1 MQNKTIKTIIK
12 QLRSTIRS
20 WINNRLQNTH
30 NHYLCYLPT
39 KIGFLATWFHNRFFS
54 GIIMGKD
61 QLIAIKDLPPNAV
74 IIYVTKYKSS
84 FDYLFYY
91 SRYKQQ
97 KLKVP
102 EIGLGYRFFVW
113 QPINHLFQILL
124 AKIDSIYQNHSL
136 SDPYKSDYIKQ
147 ELINGRSAFLSLNK
161 KKGFYRRFIKA
172 RQDPIS
178 YLIQIQQSIEQP
190 IFLVPQLMFF
200 GTKPASNIPS
210 LVDIVLGSKQK
221 PGRIRKLIILFKNPG
236 KVFVEISEPF
246 NLKKYIKNQ
255 KINDQHSLEHQTLV
269 LRRALGQQFNRH
281 RQSIT
286 GPILKSIDE
295 LKESI
300 LTNDQLGQFM
310 SHHAKTRN
318 EPLFKVRKEADG
330 YLDEIA
336 ARYNI
341 GILKFLALF
350 VGWISNTMFDGADVD
365 PDELKMV
372 KANSQKGPLILVPC
386 HKSHIDYLILSYVLF
401 NNNMPC
407 PHIAAGKNL
416 SFWPL
421 GPIFRSGG
429 AFFIRR
435 TFRGAALYSK
445 VFSAYIYKLLEEGF
459 NIEQFIEGGR
469 SRTGKL
475 LVPKL
480 GLLSILLN
488 AYKSGACEDM
498 LFVPVFI
505 GYDRILE
512 ENAYLQELEG
522 GKKEPESLLQVI
534 KARKFLKKR
543 FGKIYIKF
551 HEPVSIN
558 NLLLNYNSPLKDM
571 TIKEQNIL
579 CRDLGWRIIN
589 AIDRLT
595 VVTPHSLVASA
606 ILNISQKH
614 FTQGQILDIIN
625 SFVKY
630 LIGQKAKLADTI
642 LMDQQ
647 KAVTQAFEAYFQR
660 KFLELILPGKKTQPN
675 EQLYRIKTGKRL
687 LLEYYKNNSISYFI
701 PAAFTSLAILE
712 KDAFQF
718 SATNLNDR
726 YCFLKDF
733 FKYEFAFNMDRSEDF
748 YIRKAIKFFIDDAM
762 LMPHQALPDTYNIT
776 ASGLRKIKLYARFL
790 LPYFESYKIVL
801 GVYKLYP
808 RKDLTSKNRLKK
820 FQSRGN
826 RMFKKEEIELPES
839 LSKINYN
846 NAVSFFTN
854 HKIRGS
860 ENMEQIL
867 FFENEI
873 QQFLIL
879 LNN

>member
-20 WINNRLQNTH
+20 WINNRLHNTH
-30 NHYLCYLPT
+30 DHYLCYLPI
-39 KIGFLATWFHNRFFS
+39 KIGSIATWFHNRFFS
-54 GIIMGKD
+54 GIIMGKG
-61 QLIAIKDLPPNAV
+61 QIKTIKNLPPNA
-74 IIYVTKYKSS
+74 IIVYVTKYKSS

-97 KLKVP
+97 KLPVP
-102 EIGLGYRFFVW
+102 EIGLGYRFLIW
-113 QPINHLFQILL
+113 QPISHLLQTFL

-147 ELINGRSAFLSLNK
+147 KLLNGRSAFLSLNEN
-161 KKGFYRRFIKA
+161 KGFYRRFIKA
-172 RQDPIS
+172 KQDPIS

-200 GTKPASNIPS
+200 DTRPASSMPS
-210 LVDIVLGSKQK
+210 LIDIFLGSKQK
-221 PGRIRKLIILFKNPG
+221 PGKIRKLILLFKNPG
-236 KVFVEISEPF
+236 KVFVEISAPL
-246 NLKKYIKNQ
+246 NLKKFIKNQ
-255 KINDQHSLEHQTLV
+255 EEIDQHSLEHQSLG
-269 LRRALGQQFNRH
+269 LRRFLGQQFNSH

-300 LTNDQLGQFM
+300 LTSDQLGQFM
-310 SHHAKTRN
+310 SRHAKTHN

-336 ARYNI
+336 ARYNV
-341 GILKFLALF
+341 GILKFLVLI
-350 VGWISNTMFDGADVD
+350 VSWISNTMFDGADVD
-365 PDELKMV
+365 PDELKAL
-372 KANSQKGPLILVPC
+372 KAHSQKGPLILVPC
-386 HKSHIDYLILSYVLF
+386 HKSHIDYLILSYILYK
-401 NNNMPC
+401 NNMPC

-421 GPIFRSGG
+421 GPIFRAGG

-435 TFRGAALYSK
+435 TFRGAALYSR
-445 VFSAYIYKLLEEGF
+445 VFSAYIHKLLEEGF

-480 GLLSILLN
+480 GLLSIILD
-488 AYKSGACEDM
+488 AYKNGASKDM
-498 LFVPVFI
+498 LFVPIFI

-512 ENAYLQELEG
+512 EDAYLQELEG

-558 NLLLNYNSPLKDM
+558 NLLMNYNSPLQDM
-571 TIKEQNIL
+571 TSKEQNIL

-595 VVTPHSLVASA
+595 VVTPHSLVASVL
-606 ILNISQKH
+606 LNIPQKH
-614 FTQGQILDIIN
+614 FTKDQLLDIIT

-630 LIGQKAKLADTI
+630 LIAQKAKLADTI

-647 KAVTQAFEAYFQR
+647 KAVTQAFEVYLQR
-660 KFLELILPGKKTQPN
+660 KFLELILPGEKIQPT
-675 EQLYRIKTGKRL
+675 EQLYRIKTEKRPF
-687 LLEYYKNNSISYFI
+687 LEYYKNNSISYFI

-718 SATNLNDR
+718 SATNINDR

-748 YIRKAIKFFIDDAM
+748 YIRKTIKSFIDDAM

-776 ASGLRKIKLYARFL
+776 ASGLRKLKLYARFL

-808 RKDLTSKNRLKK
+808 RKAITSKNRLKK

-826 RMFKKEEIELPES
+826 QMLKSDEIELPES

-846 NAVSFFTN
+846 NAVSFFNN

-860 ENMEQIL
+860 ENIEQII

-873 QQFLIL
+873 KQFLIL
-879 LNN
+879 LGN